1 MKTKLITLHE
11 EQYTDGS
18 KTLGVLI
25 NYSDSNNST
34 TLFDFKESFTYI
46 YKEGMYIF
54 FNTMIDLIDYL
65 LYGEKEM
72 KRAYME
78 ETVFDK
84 YYGSIEI
91 EGKFTDIL
99 TWE

>member
-1 MKTKLITLHE
+1 
-11 EQYTDGS
+11 
-18 KTLGVLI
+18 
-25 NYSDSNNST
+25 
-34 TLFDFKESFTYI
+34 
-46 YKEGMYIF
+46 
-54 FNTMIDLIDYL
+54 
-65 LYGEKEM
+65 
-72 KRAYME
+72 ME